1 LIMYRNTFF
10 RSFLAVISI
19 TLGACSASGSPQ
31 RIASYP
37 KGQTGFPVSFVYDET
52 IYNAY
57 IVLNV
62 TDTHWATDQAYGLA
76 YRYGGYLVS
85 SQSWE
90 QEGDQYSILVMAVP
104 PSQFAA
110 LYDDLASLGSVVE
123 KRISSDYSSP
133 AQANHAV
140 YTQVVVKIRS
150 RAHPFIPVLPLGWN
164 PGYTLHQ
171 AFEVFLYIFGFLM
184 DILIW
189 LVVVAGPF
197 VLIAWGVRWVLQ
209 RKNIPPK

>member
-1 LIMYRNTFF
+1 MFRITFF
-10 RSFLAVISI
+10 RSFLVIISI
-19 TLGACSASGSPQ
+19 TLGACSASGAPQ

-37 KGQTGFPVSFVYDET
+37 KGQTGFPASFVYDET

-57 IVLNV
+57 IVLDV
-62 TDTHWATDQAYGLA
+62 TDSHWVTDRAYGLV

-90 QEGDQYSILVMAVP
+90 QEGDQYSILVIAVP
-104 PSQFAA
+104 PSQFDE
-110 LYDDLASLGSVVE
+110 LYDDLANLGRVVE
-123 KRISSDYSSP
+123 KRISSDYLSQGQSS
-133 AQANHAV
+133 HAV
-140 YTQVVVKIRS
+140 YTQVVVKIQS
-150 RAHPFIPVLPLGWN
+150 RAHPFTPALPLGWN

-171 AFEVFLYIFGFLM
+171 AFLVFLNIFGFLM

-197 VLIAWGVRWVLQ
+197 VLIAWGVRWVVR
-209 RKNIPPK
+209 RKNTPPK